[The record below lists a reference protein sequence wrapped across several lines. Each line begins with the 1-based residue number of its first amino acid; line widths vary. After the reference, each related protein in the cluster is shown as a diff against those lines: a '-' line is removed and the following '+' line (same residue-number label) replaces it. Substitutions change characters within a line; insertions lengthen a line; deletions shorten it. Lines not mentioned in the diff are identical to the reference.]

1 MQLYWQAKIWGL
13 LHDPIFKALYDNNG
27 RGGTG
32 WWDKL
37 PAMREWVDLPP
48 EQKDKLINYVKLA
61 DQISSASDRGAIGN
75 LEIPVDYNTSGL
87 ELSHLLSGAK
97 QPSWQTK
104 PDRHQQVA
112 DLRGERRKQYL
123 QEEEQRI
130 LDSIPVNIR
139 DGDARQLFWWLWR
152 CLPVAA
158 CQQFDSDPS
167 LLLMPAETRLPD
179 GSIWSH
185 SSMTSAVAGAII
197 GYDMTMAEF
206 QAIDPQQLW
215 YKAYSHPYLVSFTFT
230 PVQELIKASR
240 KMRDFWA
247 GSWILH
253 YISAHI
259 SWKLAQ
265 KYGPDSLLYPS
276 LFDQPLIDSWLLR
289 DYPNFETWIDRPP
302 IDSLLTA
309 GFPNVLVLVLPK
321 AKVAAA
327 MQFAEQELKEVWRKL
342 GNDVFTELGESRWL
356 RGLQE
361 NSSTWNGWLDTQWQT
376 YWTGVPIGVEEESLK
391 NAKILQDPS
400 TLSTEDAI
408 FAQHWANNLNRH
420 YDLSSE
426 SLAGL
431 SDRGRS
437 RELFQQE
444 EIDLLRAIHANLQ
457 RQNRR
462 GFSANIGSWWGYI
475 FDTTRLNLGAVKNA
489 RTWQLPTV
497 FSTRS
502 TVSGIGAAVYPSDR
516 NDWASEQDVKDFWQK
531 PHANLFNGSE
541 QLNATEVVK
550 RGLHQI
556 LPKLLGVKERDLSLA
571 YPDLTAGV
579 AGYLNIQ
586 DKEERDRRI
595 ERYINACQDVRTY
608 ITTEGLNS
616 NDLNVK
622 WGIPWVEKQTDLEKY
637 PPPELKQYPPRLINA
652 SWLVEDFNLSTEE
665 LPSRRT
671 KLESLVKNT
680 YPSNNPTDWY
690 VLAAGDGDGMSD
702 WLKGI
707 NMENYR
713 EYIPQA
719 LKDMLTI
726 GSRFDEFLKI
736 PKRMGPSTHNAL
748 SRALLDFSNR
758 LLPYLTQQRY
768 AGRLIYGGGDDVLAY
783 TNLWEWDKWVWD
795 VRQCFRGAEDDR
807 AEFGNTGDYW
817 RWLGDK
823 PPAGLT
829 DRPLFTMG
837 QKATISFGMTIAHQ
851 STPMAIALEQLWEA
865 EASAKEHLAP
875 PQDGERQAKDAIE
888 IRVIYSNGNM
898 LKATTKF
905 EAFHQ
910 WQVLVDR
917 HQDLEDAI
925 FEQAAIVWEKHPA
938 PTLAAIAPWCRAFV
952 ERRQIFEG
960 DNEPKEPFCGDLQQ
974 LLDIMHKPN
983 LSDNIDDQLCNWLK
997 KEQFCCDLQHF
1008 IDVMHKLNLPDDIE
1022 QLRKWLKK
1030 EQFCGDLQ
1038 QFIRIMHELNLPDDI
1053 DEQIRNWLKLA
1064 AFTIRRRK
1072 IELGG
1077 AA

>member
-13 LHDPIFKALYDNNG
+13 LHDPIFKALHDNNG

-32 WWDKL
+32 WWESL
-37 PAMREWVDLPP
+37 PAMQEWVDLPE
-48 EQKDKLINYVKLA
+48 EQKKKLTDYVKLA

-75 LEIPVDYNTSGL
+75 LEIPVDYNTDGL
-87 ELSHLLSGAK
+87 EISHLLSGAK

-104 PDRHQQVA
+104 PARHQQVNRA
-112 DLRGERRKQYL
+112 GRKQYL
-123 QEEEQRI
+123 QGEEQKI
-130 LDSIPVNIR
+130 LNSIPANIKN
-139 DGDARQLFWWLWR
+139 GDARQLFWWLWR
-152 CLPVAA
+152 CLPIAA
-158 CQQFDSDPS
+158 CQQFDGDPS

-185 SSMTSAVAGAII
+185 SSMTAALAGSII
-197 GYDMTMAEF
+197 GYDTTMAEF

-215 YKAYSHPYLVSFTFT
+215 YKAHSHPYLVSFTFT

-253 YISAHI
+253 YVSAHI

-276 LFDQPLIDSWLLR
+276 LFDQPLIDLWLLKE
-289 DYPNFETWIDRPP
+289 YPDFETWISKPP

-342 GNDVFTELGESRWL
+342 GDDVFAKLGESQWL
-356 RGLQE
+356 RGLEQK
-361 NSSTWNGWLDTQWQT
+361 SSTWDGWLDTQWQV
-376 YWTGVPIGVEEESLK
+376 YWTGVPIGVEGESLK
-391 NAKILQDPS
+391 NAKILQDPD
-400 TLSTEDAI
+400 TLSAKDVLYAQPWINKLNQHYGLNFRKNIDEDKQQQLFKPQEIGLLQAI
-408 FAQHWANNLNRH
+408 YA
-420 YDLSSE
+420 SK
-426 SLAGL
+426 
-431 SDRGRS
+431 DRK
-437 RELFQQE
+437 
-444 EIDLLRAIHANLQ
+444 
-457 RQNRR
+457 
-462 GFSANIGSWWGYI
+462 FSANIGSWWGYI
-475 FDTTRLNLGAVKNA
+475 FDTARINLGAVKNA
-489 RTWQLPTV
+489 RTWQLPSV

-502 TVSGIGAAVYPSDR
+502 TVSGIGAAVYPSGQ
-516 NDWASEQDVKDFWQK
+516 NDWTDEQDVKDFWQK

-556 LPKLLGVKERDLSLA
+556 LPDLLSVKERDLSLA

-579 AGYLNIQ
+579 AGYLNTH
-586 DKEERDRRI
+586 DKEERDRYVQACEAVRQNI
-595 ERYINACQDVRTY
+595 E
-608 ITTEGLNS
+608 TEDFTS
-616 NDLNVK
+616 KDSK
-622 WGIPWVEKQTDLEKY
+622 WGIPWAEAQAD
-637 PPPELKQYPPRLINA
+637 LKQFPPRLINA

-665 LPSRRT
+665 LPRRRT
-671 KLESLVKNT
+671 ELESLIKNT

-702 WLKGI
+702 WLKGT

-713 EYIPQA
+713 EYIPEA
-719 LKDMLTI
+719 LKAKLTI
-726 GSRFDEFLKI
+726 GSKFDNFLDI
-736 PKRMGPSTHNAL
+736 PKRMGPATHNAL

-795 VRQCFRGAEDDR
+795 VRQCFRGAKDDR
-807 AEFGNTGDYW
+807 AEFENTGDYW
-817 RWLGDK
+817 RWLGVE

-829 DRPLFTMG
+829 NRPLFTMG
-837 QKATISFGMTIAHQ
+837 QKATISFGITIAHQ

-865 EASAKEHLAP
+865 EASAKEHQAP
-875 PQDGERQAKDAIE
+875 PKDDEKQPKDAIE

-905 EAFHQ
+905 EAFKQ
-910 WQVLVDR
+910 WQLLVDR

-925 FEQAAIVWEKHPA
+925 FEQAAIVWENHPA
-938 PTLAAIAPWCRAFV
+938 PMLEAIGSWCQAFV

-960 DNEPKEPFCGDLQQ
+960 N
-974 LLDIMHKPN
+974 
-983 LSDNIDDQLCNWLK
+983 DDA
-997 KEQFCCDLQHF
+997 KEQFCS
-1008 IDVMHKLNLPDDIE
+1008 N
-1022 QLRKWLKK
+1022 
-1030 EQFCGDLQ
+1030 LQ
-1038 QFIRIMHELNLPDDI
+1038 QFINIMHQLNLEAEV

-1072 IELGG
+1072 IQLRGE
-1077 AA
+1077 A

>member
-1 MQLYWQAKIWGL
+1 MQ
-13 LHDPIFKALYDNNG
+13 
-27 RGGTG
+27 
-32 WWDKL
+32 
-37 PAMREWVDLPP
+37 EWVDLPP
-48 EQKDKLINYVKLA
+48 EQHKKLIDYVTLA

-75 LEIPVDYNTSGL
+75 LGLAIDYSSNGL
-87 ELSHLLSGAK
+87 EISHLLSGAK

-104 PDRHQQVA
+104 PDRHQQVN
-112 DLRGERRKQYL
+112 GSRRKEYL
-123 QEEEQRI
+123 QEEEQKI
-130 LDSIPVNIR
+130 LDSIPANIR
-139 DGDARQLFWWLWR
+139 DGDVRQLFWWLWR

-158 CQQFDSDPS
+158 CRQFGDDPS

-185 SSMTSAVAGAII
+185 SSMTAALAGSII
-197 GYDMTMAEF
+197 GYDTTMAEF
-206 QAIDPQQLW
+206 QEIDPTQLY
-215 YKAYSHPYLVSFTFT
+215 YKAHSHPYLVSFTFT

-253 YISAHI
+253 YVSAHI

-276 LFDQPLIDSWLLR
+276 LFDQPLIDLWLIEEYKKCT
-289 DYPNFETWIDRPP
+289 DFTTWIDPP
-302 IDSLLTA
+302 SIDSLLTA

-342 GNDVFTELGESRWL
+342 SDDVFKELGENKWL

-361 NSSTWNGWLDTQWQT
+361 NSPTWDGWLDTQWQT
-376 YWTGVPIGVEEESLK
+376 YWTGVPIGVEGEGVK
-391 NAKILQDPS
+391 NAKILQDQS
-400 TLSTEDAI
+400 TLSPQDI
-408 FAQHWANNLNRH
+408 KFAQPWVDKLNQH
-420 YDLSSE
+420 YGLVSKSSVVLPDE
-426 SLAGL
+426 SK
-431 SDRGRS
+431 S

-444 EIDLLRAIHANLQ
+444 EIDLLRAIYESKD
-457 RQNRR
+457 RK
-462 GFSANIGSWWGYI
+462 FSANIGSWWGYI
-475 FDTTRLNLGAVKNA
+475 FDTARINLGAVKNA

-502 TVSGIGAAVYPSDR
+502 TVSGIGAAVYPSSQ
-516 NDWASEQDVKDFWQK
+516 NDWTQEQDVKDFWQK

-556 LPKLLGVKERDLSLA
+556 LPDLLGVQQQALVLA

-579 AGYLNIQ
+579 AGYLNMHG
-586 DKEERDRRI
+586 DEERK
-595 ERYINACQDVRTY
+595 RYVQACEAVRQN
-608 ITTEGLNS
+608 IKTEDLKS
-616 NDLNVK
+616 NDSK
-622 WGIPWVEKQTDLEKY
+622 WGIPWTEAKEQADLK
-637 PPPELKQYPPRLINA
+637 PYPPRLINA

-665 LPSRRT
+665 LPRRRT
-671 KLESLVKNT
+671 ELESLIKNT

-702 WLKGI
+702 WLKGT
-707 NMENYR
+707 NMGNYR
-713 EYIPQA
+713 EYIPTA
-719 LKDMLTI
+719 LKDKLTI
-726 GSRFDEFLKI
+726 GSKFDNFLDI
-736 PKRMGPSTHNAL
+736 PKRMGPATHNAL

-807 AEFGNTGDYW
+807 AEFDNTGDYW
-817 RWLGDK
+817 RHKQDK

-829 DRPLFTMG
+829 NRPLFTMG
-837 QKATISFGMTIAHQ
+837 QKATISFGITIAHQ

-865 EASAKEHLAP
+865 EASAKEHFAP
-875 PQDGERQAKDAIE
+875 PQDDKKQPKDAIE

-905 EAFHQ
+905 EAFKQ

-925 FEQAAIVWEKHPA
+925 FEQAAIVWDKHPA
-938 PTLAAIAPWCRAFV
+938 PMLEAIEPWCRAFV

-960 DNEPKEPFCGDLQQ
+960 NDEP
-974 LLDIMHKPN
+974 
-983 LSDNIDDQLCNWLK
+983 
-997 KEQFCCDLQHF
+997 KEQFCRDLQQF
-1008 IDVMHKLNLPDDIE
+1008 IDIMHKLNLPE
-1022 QLRKWLKK
+1022 
-1030 EQFCGDLQ
+1030 
-1038 QFIRIMHELNLPDDI
+1038 NI

-1072 IELGG
+1072 IQLGG
-1077 AA
+1077 TA

>member
-13 LHDPIFKALYDNNG
+13 LHDPIFKALYDNK
-27 RGGTG
+27 GGTG
-32 WWDKL
+32 WWKSL
-37 PAMREWVDLPP
+37 PAMRDWVDLPAAQL
-48 EQKDKLINYVKLA
+48 EKLINYVKLA

-75 LEIPVDYNTSGL
+75 LGTETAVNYNTTGL

-112 DLRGERRKQYL
+112 SRSREERTEYL
-123 QEEEQRI
+123 NNEGQEI
-130 LDSIPVNIR
+130 LAKIPDSIKN
-139 DGDARQLFWWLWR
+139 GDARQLFWWLWR
-152 CLPVAA
+152 CLPIAA
-158 CQQFDSDPS
+158 CQQFDGDRS

-185 SSMTSAVAGAII
+185 SSMTSALAGAII
-197 GYDMTMAEF
+197 GYDTTMTEF

-253 YISAHI
+253 YVSAHI

-289 DYPNFETWIDRPP
+289 DYPDFANWIDPP
-302 IDSLLTA
+302 PSIDSLLTA

-342 GNDVFTELGESRWL
+342 GNDVFAELGESRWL

-400 TLSTEDAI
+400 TLSVEDAR
-408 FAQHWANNLNRH
+408 FAQPWANKLNQH
-420 YDLSSE
+420 YGLSSKSSVGQSE
-426 SLAGL
+426 ET
-431 SDRGRS
+431 RS

-444 EIDLLRAIHANLQ
+444 EMDLLRAIYTSKD
-457 RQNRR
+457 RK
-462 GFSANIGSWWGYI
+462 FSANIGSWWGYI

-579 AGYLNIQ
+579 AGYLNTH
-586 DKEERDRRI
+586 DE
-595 ERYINACQDVRTY
+595 NPH
-608 ITTEGLNS
+608 S
-616 NDLNVK
+616 
-622 WGIPWVEKQTDLEKY
+622 
-637 PPPELKQYPPRLINA
+637 A
-652 SWLVEDFNLSTEE
+652 SWGAIKIIKNLV
-665 LPSRRT
+665 
-671 KLESLVKNT
+671 
-680 YPSNNPTDWY
+680 
-690 VLAAGDGDGMSD
+690 
-702 WLKGI
+702 
-707 NMENYR
+707 
-713 EYIPQA
+713 Q
-719 LKDMLTI
+719 
-726 GSRFDEFLKI
+726 
-736 PKRMGPSTHNAL
+736 
-748 SRALLDFSNR
+748 
-758 LLPYLTQQRY
+758 
-768 AGRLIYGGGDDVLAY
+768 GGDSSD
-783 TNLWEWDKWVWD
+783 DK
-795 VRQCFRGAEDDR
+795 
-807 AEFGNTGDYW
+807 N
-817 RWLGDK
+817 
-823 PPAGLT
+823 
-829 DRPLFTMG
+829 
-837 QKATISFGMTIAHQ
+837 H
-851 STPMAIALEQLWEA
+851 
-865 EASAKEHLAP
+865 
-875 PQDGERQAKDAIE
+875 
-888 IRVIYSNGNM
+888 
-898 LKATTKF
+898 
-905 EAFHQ
+905 
-910 WQVLVDR
+910 
-917 HQDLEDAI
+917 
-925 FEQAAIVWEKHPA
+925 
-938 PTLAAIAPWCRAFV
+938 
-952 ERRQIFEG
+952 
-960 DNEPKEPFCGDLQQ
+960 
-974 LLDIMHKPN
+974 
-983 LSDNIDDQLCNWLK
+983 
-997 KEQFCCDLQHF
+997 
-1008 IDVMHKLNLPDDIE
+1008 
-1022 QLRKWLKK
+1022 
-1030 EQFCGDLQ
+1030 
-1038 QFIRIMHELNLPDDI
+1038 
-1053 DEQIRNWLKLA
+1053 
-1064 AFTIRRRK
+1064 
-1072 IELGG
+1072 
-1077 AA
+1077 

>member
-1 MQLYWQAKIWGL
+1 MQEWSS
-13 LHDPIFKALYDNNG
+13 
-27 RGGTG
+27 
-32 WWDKL
+32 L
-37 PAMREWVDLPP
+37 PA
-48 EQKDKLINYVKLA
+48 EQKKKLTDYVRLA
-61 DQISSASDRGAIGN
+61 DQVSSASDRGAIGN
-75 LEIPVDYNTSGL
+75 LGITVDYNTDGL
-87 ELSHLLSGAK
+87 EISHLLSGAK
-97 QPSWQTK
+97 QTSWRT
-104 PDRHQQVA
+104 DIVGNASSLENRYQQVA
-112 DLRGERRKQYL
+112 GKSGEQRKQYL
-123 QEEEQRI
+123 QGEEQKI
-130 LDSIPVNIR
+130 LDSIPANIR

-158 CQQFDSDPS
+158 CRQFGDDPS

-185 SSMTSAVAGAII
+185 SSMTAALAGAMI
-197 GYDMTMAEF
+197 GYDTTMAEF
-206 QAIDPQQLW
+206 QSIRQSRRFANDSEQLW
-215 YKAYSHPYLVSFTFT
+215 YNVHSHPYLVSFTFT

-253 YISAHI
+253 YVSAHI

-276 LFDQPLIDSWLLR
+276 LFDQPLIDLWLLK
-289 DYPNFETWIDRPP
+289 DYPDFKTWIHKPP

-327 MQFAEQELKEVWRKL
+327 MQFAEQELKQVWQKL
-342 GNDVFTELGESRWL
+342 GDDVFTELDQSNWL
-356 RGLQE
+356 RGLEQK
-361 NSSTWNGWLDTQWQT
+361 SPTWNGWLDTQWQV
-376 YWTGVPIGVEEESLK
+376 YWTGVPIGVEGESLK
-391 NAKILQDPS
+391 NAKILQDPD
-400 TLSTEDAI
+400 TLSQKDVLY
-408 FAQHWANNLNRH
+408 AQPWINKLNQH
-420 YDLSSE
+420 Y
-426 SLAGL
+426 GL
-431 SDRGRS
+431 TARKDIDR
-437 RELFQQE
+437 
-444 EIDLLRAIHANLQ
+444 DKQ
-457 RQNRR
+457 RQLFKPEEMGLLQAIYASKDRK
-462 GFSANIGSWWGYI
+462 FSANIGSWWGYI
-475 FDTTRLNLGAVKNA
+475 FDTARINLGAVKNA

-502 TVSGIGAAVYPSDR
+502 TVSGIGAAVYPSDG
-516 NDWASEQDVKDFWQK
+516 NDWASEKDVKDFWHK

-541 QLNATEVVK
+541 QLNATEVIK

-556 LPKLLGVKERDLSLA
+556 LPDLLGVQQQDLVLA

-579 AGYLNIQ
+579 AGYLNMHGE
-586 DKEERDRRI
+586 EERK
-595 ERYINACQDVRTY
+595 RYMQACEAVRQN
-608 ITTEGLNS
+608 IKTENLKS
-616 NDLNVK
+616 NDSK
-622 WGIPWVEKQTDLEKY
+622 WGIPWIEAKEQADLK
-637 PPPELKQYPPRLINA
+637 PYPPRLINA

-665 LPSRRT
+665 LPKRRT
-671 KLESLVKNT
+671 ELESLIKNT

-702 WLKGI
+702 WLKGT
-707 NMENYR
+707 NMGNYR
-713 EYIPQA
+713 EYIPTA
-719 LKDMLTI
+719 LKDKLTI
-726 GSRFDEFLKI
+726 GSKFDNFLDI
-736 PKRMGPSTHNAL
+736 PKRMGPATHNAL

-807 AEFGNTGDYW
+807 AEFDNTGDYW
-817 RWLGDK
+817 RHKQDK

-829 DRPLFTMG
+829 NRPLFTMG
-837 QKATISFGMTIAHQ
+837 QKATISFGITIAHQ

-875 PQDGERQAKDAIE
+875 AIFCQIPDVTLEKKKKKKSKHSKETPKQAKNAIE

-905 EAFHQ
+905 EAFKQ
-910 WQVLVDR
+910 WQILIDR

-938 PTLAAIAPWCRAFV
+938 PMLEAIEPWCRAFV

-960 DNEPKEPFCGDLQQ
+960 NDEL
-974 LLDIMHKPN
+974 
-983 LSDNIDDQLCNWLK
+983 
-997 KEQFCCDLQHF
+997 KEQFCRDLQQF
-1008 IDVMHKLNLPDDIE
+1008 IDIMHKLNLPE
-1022 QLRKWLKK
+1022 
-1030 EQFCGDLQ
+1030 
-1038 QFIRIMHELNLPDDI
+1038 NI

-1072 IELGG
+1072 IQLGG

>member
-37 PAMREWVDLPP
+37 PAMQEWVELPP
-48 EQKDKLINYVKLA
+48 DQRDKLVNYVKLA

-75 LEIPVDYNTSGL
+75 LGINVDYNTNGL
-87 ELSHLLSGAK
+87 AISHLLSGAK
-97 QPSWQTK
+97 QPSWQIE
-104 PDRHQQVA
+104 PARHQQVNKA
-112 DLRGERRKQYL
+112 GRKQYL
-123 QEEEQRI
+123 QGEEQKI

-158 CQQFDSDPS
+158 CQQFDGDTS

-185 SSMTSAVAGAII
+185 SSMTAALAGSIV
-197 GYDMTMAEF
+197 GYDTTMAEF
-206 QAIDPQQLW
+206 QAIDPTQLY
-215 YKAYSHPYLVSFTFT
+215 YKAHSHPYLVSFTFT

-253 YISAHI
+253 YVSAHI

-265 KYGPDSLLYPS
+265 KYGADSLLYPS
-276 LFDQPLIDSWLLR
+276 LFDQPLIDLWLLR
-289 DYPNFETWIDRPP
+289 DYPDFATWIDRPS

-327 MQFAEQELKEVWRKL
+327 MKFAEQELKEVWRKL
-342 GNDVFTELGESRWL
+342 GDDVFAELGKSKWL
-356 RGLQE
+356 RELQKS
-361 NSSTWNGWLDTQWQT
+361 SSTWDGWLDTQWQT
-376 YWTGVPIGVEEESLK
+376 YWTGVPIGVEGQSLK
-391 NAKILQDPS
+391 NAKILQDPN
-400 TLSTEDAI
+400 TLSRKDI
-408 FAQHWANNLNRH
+408 PYAQPWIDTLNQH
-420 YDLSSE
+420 YGLSSKSSVTIREDIDE
-426 SLAGL
+426 SKSNKLFK
-431 SDRGRS
+431 SQ
-437 RELFQQE
+437 EL
-444 EIDLLRAIHANLQ
+444 DLLQAIYANKD
-457 RQNRR
+457 RK
-462 GFSANIGSWWGYI
+462 FSANIGSWWGYI
-475 FDTTRLNLGAVKNA
+475 FDTARINLGAVKNA

-502 TVSGIGAAVYPSDR
+502 TVSGIGAAVYPSGK

-541 QLNATEVVK
+541 QLNATEVIK

-556 LPKLLGVKERDLSLA
+556 LPDLLEVQQQDLVLA
-571 YPDLTAGV
+571 YPDLTSGV
-579 AGYLNIQ
+579 AGYLNTH
-586 DKEERDRRI
+586 DREERDRYIKACEAVQRNI
-595 ERYINACQDVRTY
+595 E
-608 ITTEGLNS
+608 TEDIKS
-616 NDLNVK
+616 KDSK
-622 WGIPWVEKQTDLEKY
+622 WGIPWAEAQVD
-637 PPPELKQYPPRLINA
+637 LKQYPPRLINA
-652 SWLVEDFNLSTEE
+652 SWLVEDFNLSTDE

-671 KLESLVKNT
+671 ELESLIKNT
-680 YPSNNPTDWY
+680 YPNNNPTDWY

-702 WLKGI
+702 WLKGV

-713 EYIPQA
+713 EYIPEA
-719 LKDMLTI
+719 LKDQTKI
-726 GSRFDEFLKI
+726 GSPFDKFLDI
-736 PKRMGPSTHNAL
+736 PKRMGPATHNAL

-807 AEFGNTGDYW
+807 KEFDNAGDYW

-823 PPAGLT
+823 PPVGLN
-829 DRPLFTMG
+829 DRPFFTMG

-875 PQDGERQAKDAIE
+875 PTDGEIPAKKRAKNAIE

-898 LKATTKF
+898 LKATAKF
-905 EAFHQ
+905 EAFQQ
-910 WQVLVDR
+910 WQKLIDNNR
-917 HQDLEDAI
+917 DLEDAI
-925 FEQAAIVWEKHPA
+925 FEQAAIVWDKHPA
-938 PTLAAIAPWCRAFV
+938 PTVDAIEPCCRAFV
-952 ERRQIFEG
+952 EQRQVFEG
-960 DNEPKEPFCGDLQQ
+960 NDEL
-974 LLDIMHKPN
+974 
-983 LSDNIDDQLCNWLK
+983 
-997 KEQFCCDLQHF
+997 KEQFCSDLQQF
-1008 IDVMHKLNLPDDIE
+1008 INIMHKLNLQE
-1022 QLRKWLKK
+1022 
-1030 EQFCGDLQ
+1030 DL
-1038 QFIRIMHELNLPDDI
+1038 
-1053 DEQIRNWLKLA
+1053 DEQICNWLKLA
-1064 AFTIRRRK
+1064 AFTIRRRN
-1072 IELGG
+1072 IQLGD